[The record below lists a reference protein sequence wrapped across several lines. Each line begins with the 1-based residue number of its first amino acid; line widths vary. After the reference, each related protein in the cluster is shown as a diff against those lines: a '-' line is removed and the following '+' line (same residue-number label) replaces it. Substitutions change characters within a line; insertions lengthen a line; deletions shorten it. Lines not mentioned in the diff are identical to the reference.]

1 MSLLGSLDEYNLTE
15 NDDNDNDENTDDEDS
30 ASESSEHSETTSS
43 SSGSSDD
50 HEVPEE
56 SERDLVNEFAE
67 LNTCDSDTFT
77 QCMEHMVAKKVSD
90 QRRIAMDRQ
99 VVAKASRNAMKNIG
113 KRKGQ
118 TSGNKAISAVIGS

>member
-1 MSLLGSLDEYNLTE
+1 MSWLGSLDEYNLTE
-15 NDDNDNDENTDDEDS
+15 NDDNDNDENTYDDDS

-67 LNTCDSDTFT
+67 LNTCDPDILCQHIDHT
-77 QCMEHMVAKKVSD
+77 VAK
-90 QRRIAMDRQ
+90 
-99 VVAKASRNAMKNIG
+99 
-113 KRKGQ
+113 
-118 TSGNKAISAVIGS
+118 